1 MNSFNEL
8 KTDIGAFQQHVFKVN
23 KSQLTKQFKETKQLY
38 KEFGFT
44 VIAEILRGSLTEDK
58 QKKAKN

>member
-8 KTDIGAFQQHVFKVN
+8 KTDIEAFQQHVFKVN

-44 VIAEILRGSLTEDK
+44 VIAEILKG
-58 QKKAKN
+58 